1 MKEMNKILND
11 TAAAARKKEAEDAK
25 KRLLD
30 WQLLKE
36 TVSNERMIDSF
47 YILIIYSHFWIRFSI
62 SIILL

>member
-1 MKEMNKILND
+1 MKAMDEILNT
-11 TAAAARKKEAEDAK
+11 TAVAARKKEAEDAK